1 MNKLTLDLDTIS
13 VQSFAV
19 GHAARAPQAAA
30 EVAEPSWRPSQCI
43 TSCTRDDER

>member
-1 MNKLTLDLDTIS
+1 MNKLALDVDTIS

-19 GHAARAPQAAA
+19 GHAARVPEAAA
-30 EVAEPSWRPSQCI
+30 QAAEPSWRPSQCI